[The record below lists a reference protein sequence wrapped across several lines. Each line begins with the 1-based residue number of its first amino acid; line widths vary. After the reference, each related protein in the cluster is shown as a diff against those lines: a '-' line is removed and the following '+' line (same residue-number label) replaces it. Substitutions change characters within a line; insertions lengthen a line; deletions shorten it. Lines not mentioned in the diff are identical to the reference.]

1 MLFEDLTII
10 FLIIS
15 FIVSLP
21 VWQIIYK
28 HISKKPLLEVT
39 LVDWIY
45 RDIIYYNNIL
55 SFSGSAGIIHTLL
68 YDDKNFSL
76 SFELGLFYSIC
87 INISMNLICISL
99 VFSAG
104 LRLIS
109 LVKNSEA
116 AGDYPQG

>member
-1 MLFEDLTII
+1 MHFEDLTII
-10 FLIIS
+10 FLLINFIIS
-15 FIVSLP
+15 LP
-21 VWQIIYK
+21 IWQIIYK

-45 RDIIYYNNIL
+45 RDIIFYNITL
-55 SFSGSAGIIHTLL
+55 GFCLSAGIIHTLL

-87 INISMNLICISL
+87 INISTNLICISL

-116 AGDYPQG
+116 AGDYPQV